1 MDAFRRDAYTLPP
14 RGFSPLW
21 PNLLWLA
28 AVLFLGDVA
37 VRRVAPDVD
46 RLRQSLR
53 AAYWRLRGETVLEPV
68 EYIEKLKGRKAEV
81 GEQIDRSRL
90 AATRF
95 EAPTLPAGTVVD
107 EPLLGGAESPARTRP
122 SRPDP
127 TVQPGAAQQPPP
139 GDSYTN
145 RLLKAKQKVWEERER
160 EKDKGKP

>member
-46 RLRQSLR
+46 RIRQSVR

-68 EYIEKLKGRKAEV
+68 EYMEKLKGRKAEV
-81 GEQIDRSRL
+81 NEQIDRSKL

-95 EAPTLPAGTVVD
+95 EPPTLPAGTVVD
-107 EPLLGGAESPARTRP
+107 EPLLGGVRVAGHARPGPTPRPSPAP
-122 SRPDP
+122 PPQP
-127 TVQPGAAQQPPP
+127 TP

-145 RLLKAKQKVWEERER
+145 RLLKAKQKVWEERE
-160 EKDKGKP
+160 KDKGQ